1 VTEVSKHQRKT
12 ASGKTVTVRHH
23 TRKGGQGGGEEE
35 RHPPGTW
42 YIQEGDD
49 IYAVHPD
56 GSTHLVPTARP
67 EPSAPMVGSPE
78 LAALSQPAAQD
89 EDWWAD
95 DEPTAGDL
103 WADEQ
108 AARDSV
114 TYGEPVDKSDIVAW
128 LDCLAEADARA
139 QAGPPTEKRGYTVDD
154 GPPSDWAMEEA
165 RRMIEARE
173 RDEEWVPRPR
183 PGQGGS

>member
-1 VTEVSKHQRKT
+1 MTEVRKHQRQT
-12 ASGKTVTVRHH
+12 ASGKTITVRHH

-42 YIQEGDD
+42 YIQQGDD

-56 GSTHLVPTARP
+56 GSTHLVPEARP

-89 EDWWAD
+89 ADWWAD
-95 DEPTAGDL
+95 DEPAAGDL
-103 WADEQ
+103 WADE
-108 AARDSV
+108 
-114 TYGEPVDKSDIVAW
+114 E
-128 LDCLAEADARA
+128 
-139 QAGPPTEKRGYTVDD
+139 PPTEKRGYTVDD

>member
-1 VTEVSKHQRKT
+1 MT
-12 ASGKTVTVRHH
+12 TVRHH
-23 TRKGGQGGGEEE
+23 TRRGGDSESDGPQEKFLLTVRRRSGRPVNPITGAPEDTIMVHGRADLERRLAAAAADPDYEVSYEE
-35 RHPPGTW
+35 
-42 YIQEGDD
+42 
-49 IYAVHPD
+49 
-56 GSTHLVPTARP
+56 ARA
-67 EPSAPMVGSPE
+67 SAPMVGSPE

-95 DEPTAGDL
+95 DEPAAGDL
-103 WADEQ
+103 WADE
-108 AARDSV
+108 
-114 TYGEPVDKSDIVAW
+114 E
-128 LDCLAEADARA
+128 
-139 QAGPPTEKRGYTVDD
+139 PPTEKRGYTVDD